1 MGLAPRCLNQTGRE
15 GKQDNENFVS
25 GSLQGEAL
33 ADKLRTESAYSIFD
47 EDGFLAA
54 EAIADSQRVIPG
66 EKIGNPVVRDLMTAD
81 GSDLRDWGKYSTRT
95 HQSPYGDFQVHY
107 YYNPETGKILLY
119 DYKVVM
125 NRR

>member
-1 MGLAPRCLNQTGRE
+1 
-15 GKQDNENFVS
+15 
-25 GSLQGEAL
+25 
-33 ADKLRTESAYSIFD
+33 
-47 EDGFLAA
+47 
-54 EAIADSQRVIPG
+54 
-66 EKIGNPVVRDLMTAD
+66 MTAD